1 MRIFL
6 SQAAVLAIPLPA
18 KGSKLITDRA
28 GRGASGVLVARIYAN
43 GKRSYG
49 FRYEFGGTP
58 RWMAIGDVASTPDAD
73 LRAIA
78 AELTARVKGGGDPA
92 NAGGKHLGTLA
103 LELPKNFGEL
113 AELFIQAKEPLPVPD
128 LVDTRRWRP
137 GTARTQKRNLRI
149 LAKPLHAHLLRGPR
163 KIERPTVALLLD
175 KVVADCEAAGHTRS
189 KAQALRDTLH
199 SCFEWAIAR
208 GYYGDEYNPVARTSV
223 SYVTKSRDL
232 TLNRREMQTI
242 YEALPPTNQLRIEE
256 LPFEYADSAS
266 GYLEWTDEQVA
277 ELRRLCTETNYS
289 FTEIGRRFGI
299 SCKAAEHKARRLS
312 LVSGNTGRRK
322 YATAGGPEG
331 WGPIHFGNITRLL
344 MRHPSRRSEISNL
357 QWCEINF
364 SKLPTTL
371 TLYNPKGIDAEHPR
385 GTPEFREVGPECILI
400 PKWRSKTR
408 TEYEIP
414 LTAADLALF
423 EQMPRV
429 PGTPF
434 VFGSAR
440 ESRTGFLNF
449 PRHKD
454 LLDEKILGK
463 VRDWTHHTFRH
474 TLISIMKD
482 DEFRV
487 LHAIV
492 DECASHKGEHKKG
505 AKGGYD
511 HSKYREQKRE
521 ALAKL
526 GRWLYDDNE
535 AAELAAI
542 EARQAAAAA
551 DAGYDVITLA
561 TRRKLASS

>member
-1 MRIFL
+1 
-6 SQAAVLAIPLPA
+6 
-18 KGSKLITDRA
+18 
-28 GRGASGVLVARIYAN
+28 
-43 GKRSYG
+43 
-49 FRYEFGGTP
+49 
-58 RWMAIGDVASTPDAD
+58 
-73 LRAIA
+73 
-78 AELTARVKGGGDPA
+78 
-92 NAGGKHLGTLA
+92 
-103 LELPKNFGEL
+103 
-113 AELFIQAKEPLPVPD
+113 
-128 LVDTRRWRP
+128 
-137 GTARTQKRNLRI
+137 
-149 LAKPLHAHLLRGPR
+149 
-163 KIERPTVALLLD
+163 
-175 KVVADCEAAGHTRS
+175 
-189 KAQALRDTLH
+189 LH
-199 SCFEWAIAR
+199 SCFEWGIAR

-223 SYVTKSRDL
+223 PYVAKSRDL
-232 TLNRREMQTI
+232 TLTRREMRII
-242 YEALPPTNQLRIEE
+242 YDALPPSNHAPIDG
-256 LPFEYADSAS
+256 PFDYPEPVS
-266 GYLEWTDEQVA
+266 GYFEWTNDQVT
-277 ELRRLCTETNYS
+277 ELHRLCKTTGYS
-289 FTEIGRRFGI
+289 YTEIGRRFGI
-299 SCKAAEHKARRLS
+299 SWTAVAYKARREG

-322 YATAGGPEG
+322 YATACGPEG
-331 WGPIHFGNITRLL
+331 WGAIHFGNITRLL

-357 QWCEINF
+357 EWSEINF
-364 SKLPTTL
+364 SKLPATL

-423 EQMPRV
+423 DQMPRV

-440 ESRTGFLNF
+440 ESRTGFFNF

-454 LLDEKILGK
+454 LLDEKLMGK

-482 DEFRV
+482 DDFRV

-526 GRWLYDDNE
+526 GRWLYHDDE
-535 AAELAAI
+535 APERAAI
-542 EARQAAAAA
+542 EARQVAAAA
-551 DAGYDVITLA
+551 DAGEDVISLA
-561 TRRKLASS
+561 MRRKLASS